1 MPTQSRHVARR
12 SAIQALYQWDLTEQ
26 APEDIENHFISRH
39 ELTGGALEYFR
50 RLVEEVP
57 LHHQELDSHLEPFL
71 DRDFPQVDPVE
82 RAILR
87 VATYELEYESDVP
100 FKVILDEAIELSK
113 TFGAEHGYKFVN
125 AVLDRLAVTLRPPKE
140 S

>member
-39 ELTGGALEYFR
+39 ELTGGALESFR

-57 LHHQELDSHLEPFL
+57 LHHQALDTHLEPFL
-71 DRDFPQVDPVE
+71 DRDFQQVDPVE